1 MKKITRLL
9 LSAVLTLVVAAV
21 FFYIAIPAINI
32 FSQDF
37 WFQLTLLFAAFGGI
51 YFLLGFKTEMENL
64 KGKKKF
70 AVPGL
75 AVGKIVLV
83 LAIVPIVVLLIGNLI
98 SSEIFNAEKYANII
112 EVEDAVFE
120 EDMPEAD
127 IVTNIALMDSASA
140 NYLGNRKLGALSDL
154 VSQYEINGNYY
165 QINYHGAPEKI
176 STLEYVDFFRW
187 LNNHESGIPGYVMV
201 DPVNNDAEYVEFQTP
216 IRYTDSAFLNEDLHR
231 KLRFSY
237 PTKIFGSYSF
247 ELDEEGNPFYIVSC
261 MMPKVG
267 IFGAMDVNEVIIF
280 DPCTGESECYALSE
294 VPSWVDNVF
303 TGSHASEK
311 YDWYGTLSNGFFN
324 SIIGKRDCK
333 ITTDD
338 FGYIMIEDDVWFFT
352 GVTSVSSD
360 ESNIGFLI
368 SNART
373 GEYKFYS
380 VNGAEE
386 YTAMRAAQGEVQEK
400 GYVASFP
407 SLINV
412 SGQATYI
419 MVLKDEAGI
428 VKLYALVNVE
438 NAYIVTTASTQAEA
452 KEAYI
457 KLLYQQGVLVDD
469 GEDPDAEEESTQVSS
484 VTIKE
489 IRTVTVD
496 GNSVIYLTAEDG
508 VLYKQ
513 RIVDNEELL
522 LLHVGDVLNVEY
534 TETEHEMIRQIV
546 SFESASIDEE

>member
-1 MKKITRLL
+1 MKKVTRLI
-9 LSAVLTLVVAAV
+9 LSAVITIVVAAIY
-21 FFYIAIPAINI
+21 FYVAVPALNI
-32 FSQDF
+32 FSQEF
-37 WFQLTLLFAAFGGI
+37 WFNLTLLFAAFGGI
-51 YFLLGFKTEMENL
+51 YFLLGFKSEMENL
-64 KGKKKF
+64 KNKKKF

-75 AVGKIVLV
+75 AVGKVVIVLA
-83 LAIVPIVVLLIGNLI
+83 AIPLVVLFVGNLL
-98 SSEIFNAEKYANII
+98 SSEIFNAQKYASVI
-112 EVEDAVFE
+112 EVEEAVFE

-127 IVTNIALMDSASA
+127 MVTNIALMDSGSA
-140 NYLGNRKLGALSDL
+140 NYLGNRTLGVLSDI

-165 QINYHGAPEKI
+165 QINYHGAPEKV

-201 DPVNNDAEYVEFQTP
+201 DPVNSSAEYVKFETP
-216 IRYTDSAFLNEDLHR
+216 IKYTDSAFFDEDLHR
-231 KLRFSY
+231 QLRFSY
-237 PTKIFGSYSF
+237 PTKIFGTYSF
-247 ELDEEGNPFYIVSC
+247 EINEEGKPFYIVSC
-261 MMPKVG
+261 MAPKVG
-267 IFGAMDVNEVIIF
+267 MFGAMDVNEVIIF
-280 DPCTGESECYALSE
+280 DPCTGDSELYALAD

-303 TGSHASEK
+303 TGAHAAAK

-360 ESNIGFLI
+360 EANIGFLI

-373 GEYKFYS
+373 GSYKFYS

-386 YTAMRAAQGEVQEK
+386 YTAMKAAEGEVQEK

-412 SGQATYI
+412 SGEATYI
-419 MVLKDEAGI
+419 MVLKDAAGI

-438 NAYIVTTASTQAEA
+438 NVSIVTTGSTQSEA
-452 KEAYI
+452 KAAYMA
-457 KLLYQQGVLVDD
+457 LLRQEGVIAD
-469 GEDPDAEEESTQVSS
+469 EPQEEPPTVLTETAKITISDIRI
-484 VTIKE
+484 VTLN
-489 IRTVTVD
+489 
-496 GNSVIYLTAEDG
+496 GNSVMYLTAEDG

-513 RIVDNEELL
+513 SIADNEALMLL
-522 LLHVGDVLNVEY
+522 KEGDVLDVTY
-534 TETEHEMIRQIV
+534 TKTENDQIRQLV
-546 SFESASIDEE
+546 SLSIAQ